1 MDFSLSREQLELR
14 DSVIRF
20 ARRELTDD
28 VLQRDAQGEF
38 SPVFWRKCAKFGI
51 QGLPIP
57 EEYGGSGSDA
67 LTTIVALEALGYA
80 CKDNGL
86 LFSLNAQM
94 WSCEIPIL
102 KFGREDQKR
111 RYLPGLSGGSL
122 IGIQAMSEPGS
133 GSDAFSLRTLAEKK
147 GNRYVLNGSKTFI
160 TNAPVADV
168 FVVFARTDPARG
180 FAGVSAFV
188 IERGTPGLS
197 VSGAMHKMGLRTS
210 PMGEVVLQDCE
221 VAAESMLGSAGAGLA
236 IFNHSM
242 DWERG
247 CILAC
252 AVGTMERQLERC
264 IRYAKER
271 TQFGQPIGKFQA
283 VSHRIVEMKVRLET
297 ARLLVYKFGW
307 LKANG
312 KHTVV
317 ESAMAKL
324 YLSECFLRSS
334 LDALQIFG
342 GYGFMT
348 EYEVEREV
356 RDAVGSR
363 LYSGTSDIQR
373 NIIAGGLGL

>member
-38 SPVFWRKCAKFGI
+38 SPVFWRKCAEFGI